1 MTLAQDITQRFNG
14 EWHGDYGAFPTPGH
28 GPKDRGMTV
37 KDDPAAPDGVLIHSF
52 NGGDPLAVKD
62 QCRELGILPAR
73 GADPSRQNVTAWRI
87 TGTYEYTD
95 ANGAVVYRTKRQE
108 KAGERKKFVAE
119 HLRGKEWIF
128 GIKGIPRVLYRLP
141 DIRAADPAEP
151 VYLVEGE
158 RKADKLAS
166 WGLVATA
173 VAFGANGWQRS
184 YASALA
190 GRTVVILP
198 DNDDVGR
205 EFADKARKDIEAA
218 GATVWVIDLP
228 GLPPKGDIMDWSGT
242 ADDLRA
248 LTKTPDTPRMEL
260 LQSLDL
266 ATLATIR
273 PQAKHFAIER
283 LAPLAEV
290 TLFTGP
296 GSAGKSLLGQQ
307 LATCAA
313 AGLSCLGLA
322 VIPGPAIYLTCE
334 DGADQL
340 HWRQAHIC
348 DVLGVPMATL
358 AGKLHLISLR
368 GELDNALTI
377 DAPERGKA
385 VPSPT
390 YTRLVQTIEASCAK
404 LVILDNVGHLFVG
417 NENDRGDV
425 TRFVNLLNR
434 LAGTTGAAILL
445 LGHPPKPGR
454 PNDVAHDYSGSTAW
468 LNAVRSQFKIDHERD
483 GEGNTPDQDARVLTV
498 GKANYA
504 QKGEAV
510 RFRWHE
516 WAFVRGEDLPK
527 DQQAELSAVIK
538 ANGEDAAFMRCLAAA
553 TANKRAVSHNP
564 GVNYAPN
571 VFAKMA
577 EGKGM
582 GKNAFERAF
591 ERLLHVGKIQL
602 DAALWQ
608 DAHRH
613 WKQGIKA
620 VEKCGDPPA
629 ATPCG
634 DLRPLQSQVVENACG
649 DLRAA
654 TPLYTTYNNGAAHG
668 PAAPNDAEGLDVNGD
683 IIGWNDETGGK
694 F

>member
-14 EWHGDYGAFPTPGH
+14 EWHSDYGAFPTPGH
-28 GPKDRGMTV
+28 GPKDPGMTV

-73 GADPSRQNVTAWRI
+73 RSDPSRQNVSAWRV

-95 ANGAVVYRTKRQE
+95 ATGAVLYRTKRQE

-173 VAFGANGWQRS
+173 VAFGANGWQRG
-184 YASALA
+184 YASVLA

-218 GATVWVIDLP
+218 GATVRVIDLP
-228 GLPPKGDIMDWSGT
+228 GLSPKGDIMDWSGT

-248 LTKTPDTPRMEL
+248 LTKTPDTPRAEL

-266 ATLATIR
+266 AALATIK

-322 VIPGPAIYLTCE
+322 VIPGPAIYLICE

-348 DVLGVPMATL
+348 DVLGVPMASL
-358 AGKLHLISLR
+358 AGKLHLMSLC

-390 YTRLVQTIEASCAK
+390 YTRLVQTIEASGAK
-404 LVILDNVGHLFVG
+404 LVILDNVGHLFIG

-483 GEGNTPDQDARVLTV
+483 GEGTLAEMPPIMSVPARPS
-498 GKANYA
+498 
-504 QKGEAV
+504 
-510 RFRWHE
+510 
-516 WAFVRGEDLPK
+516 FVAISVPPRR
-527 DQQAELSAVIK
+527 LSMRATTSMS
-538 ANGEDAAFMRCLAAA
+538 NSAAM
-553 TANKRAVSHNP
+553 
-564 GVNYAPN
+564 
-571 VFAKMA
+571 
-577 EGKGM
+577 
-582 GKNAFERAF
+582 
-591 ERLLHVGKIQL
+591 
-602 DAALWQ
+602 
-608 DAHRH
+608 
-613 WKQGIKA
+613 
-620 VEKCGDPPA
+620 
-629 ATPCG
+629 
-634 DLRPLQSQVVENACG
+634 
-649 DLRAA
+649 
-654 TPLYTTYNNGAAHG
+654 
-668 PAAPNDAEGLDVNGD
+668 AAPHITAKVGD
-683 IIGWNDETGGK
+683 ERDHAHDPSSVRSTK
-694 F
+694 CRD